1 MGMEVVDEVADLF
14 AQERQQSVLSEIL
27 GLTRGKYA
35 WMQQGYVSVVQV
47 MLPAP
52 RQMMRHF
59 FWLLCPAPDAAPE
72 SVGDV
77 ACGLGPSTLIAS
89 PRS

>member
-14 AQERQQSVLSEIL
+14 VQELQQSLLSEIL
-27 GLTRGKYA
+27 GLTRGKFA
-35 WMQQGYVSVVQV
+35 WMQQGYVSVV

-77 ACGLGPSTLIAS
+77 ACGLAPSTLIAS

>member
-1 MGMEVVDEVADLF
+1 M
-14 AQERQQSVLSEIL
+14 LSEIL

-35 WMQQGYVSVVQV
+35 WMQQGYVSVV

-77 ACGLGPSTLIAS
+77 ACSLAPSSIVAPPRGEKQLGAAAFPVPTGPWKQQCAK
-89 PRS
+89 